1 MTPAEVRAV
10 FARRVLRERRARDWS
25 MRELAGKAGVSPAT
39 VHRAEMGHEV
49 YLSVAVAVGGAL
61 GMTLAEMFSPP
72 ECGHC
77 DGHPPAGF
85 LCPECGRG
93 GIG

>member
-1 MTPAEVRAV
+1 MTPDEARAV
-10 FARRVLRERRARDWS
+10 FARRVLRERTAREWS
-25 MRELAGKAGVSPAT
+25 MRELAGRAAVSPAT
-39 VHRAEMGHEV
+39 VCRAEGGHDV
-49 YLSVAVAVGGAL
+49 HLGIAVAISGAL

-93 GIG
+93 AI